1 MGDNETANCAWV
13 VRASQHGC
21 VDTCVLP
28 CVRACGRAC
37 VRVTACDR
45 AWTDA
50 CVRAWVR
57 GYVRVSERAFVRVCA
72 RINAQHGETERHNNK
87 EIDWTRSTIA

>member
-1 MGDNETANCAWV
+1 MHACDRAL
-13 VRASQHGC
+13 VRAS
-21 VDTCVLP
+21 
-28 CVRACGRAC
+28 
-37 VRVTACDR
+37 VTACER

-72 RINAQHGETERHNNK
+72 RINAQHGETEGHNL
-87 EIDWTRSTIA
+87 EFEWTLSTIA